1 MKLKVEDVMVE
12 DVVTI
17 RADET
22 VLQAAKLM
30 NKNEIGC
37 LIVVRRDRA
46 VGILTERDLLKRI
59 VSKSR
64 DPKKTKVRQIMTKP
78 LIAGH
83 PNMDIEDA
91 TRLMFDSKIKKLPVL
106 EDGKLV
112 GLVTLTDLVRYQPQ
126 MIRILKEI
134 ASRHLEPPKRMQK
147 VIDYYVI

>member
-1 MKLKVEDVMVE
+1 MKLTVEDVMVE

-17 RADET
+17 SADAT

-37 LIVVRRDRA
+37 LIVLRRERA
-46 VGILTERDLLKRI
+46 VGIVTERDLLKRI
-59 VSKSR
+59 VSESR
-64 DPKKTKVRQIMTKP
+64 DPMKTKVRQIMTKP
-78 LIAGH
+78 LIAGE
-83 PNMDIEDA
+83 PEMDVEDA
-91 TRLMFDSKIKKLPVL
+91 TRLMFDNKIKKLPVL

-134 ASRHLEPPKRMQK
+134 ATRHFTPPKRMQK

>member
-1 MKLKVEDVMVE
+1 
-12 DVVTI
+12 
-17 RADET
+17 
-22 VLQAAKLM
+22 
-30 NKNEIGC
+30 
-37 LIVVRRDRA
+37 

-83 PNMDIEDA
+83 PDMDIEDA

>member
-17 RADET
+17 SADAT

-37 LIVVRRDRA
+37 LIVMRREKA
-46 VGILTERDLLKRI
+46 VGIVTERDLLKRI

-64 DPKKTKVRQIMTKP
+64 DPKKTQVREIMTKP
-78 LIAGH
+78 LIAGD
-83 PNMDIEDA
+83 PEMDIEDA
-91 TRLMFDSKIKKLPVL
+91 TRLMFDNKIKKLPVL

-112 GLVTLTDLVRYQPQ
+112 GLVTLTDIVRYQPQ

-134 ASRHLEPPKRMQK
+134 TARHLTPPRRMQK